1 MLQLSFV
8 NFTQNSYI
16 LIEGTPSADR
26 FFIIQTGKAQ
36 SYHETP
42 VPGLAPALL
51 GPGDFIGVVPCMSG
65 HTQTESVVAL
75 TNVTAIMVRRE
86 QYPELIANN
95 APVAMKIVRAFTKQ
109 LRVLNDNLTKLT
121 IKKSAVESPEN
132 LFSIAEYYEDMGML
146 DIAVY
151 AYYQYL
157 KEVPQGKSYDTA
169 SKRFGALRKQCRNAV
184 YFEPSEDSVRQYP
197 KDTMIF
203 AEYQHGQDMF
213 IIQEGSVKIVR
224 IVNGA
229 EVTLVL
235 LKKGDMFGE
244 MALLDNGLRSA
255 SAIAYEN
262 CRLLVVNRANFNMM
276 VSTQPQYVAK
286 LTTVFSDRL
295 WSMYRQIVNTQLKD
309 TRARMID
316 MIALQLENRRISVEK
331 GASYHADFS
340 ALDIMEL
347 CGIPQ
352 KDQRLALMQL
362 QTDQHVKVN
371 NGSLIIPDV
380 PELIKQA
387 TFYRKQ
393 NSKRQNEQ

>member
-262 CRLLVVNRANFNMM
+262 CKLLVVNRANFNMM